1 MIVFLGT
8 SGEGE
13 LSGVFRIG
21 RPKDQGVLRGTL
33 LDQKG
38 DQLAGAV
45 SRKDEISGNI
55 AVAGNRIPKGCVF
68 SVRVRG
74 KNIHVFCNGSA
85 GFWGKSQRIDIC
97 TEFDDIFFFQIVVA
111 ADFFYITSVK
121 NGFGIHFCH
130 LTFLFF
136 S

>member
-1 MIVFLGT
+1 M
-8 SGEGE
+8 
-13 LSGVFRIG
+13 
-21 RPKDQGVLRGTL
+21 LRGTL

-55 AVAGNRIPKGCVF
+55 AVAGNRISKGCVF
-68 SVRVRG
+68 SVRVGG
-74 KNIHVFCNGSA
+74 KDIHVFCNGSA

-97 TEFDDIFFFQIVVA
+97 TEFDDVFFFQIVVA
-111 ADFFYITSVK
+111 ADLFYITSVK

>member
-1 MIVFLGT
+1 M
-8 SGEGE
+8 
-13 LSGVFRIG
+13 
-21 RPKDQGVLRGTL
+21 LRGTL

-38 DQLAGAV
+38 DQFAGAV

-68 SVRVRG
+68 SVRVGG
-74 KNIHVFCNGSA
+74 KDIHVFCNGSA

-97 TEFDDIFFFQIVVA
+97 TEFDDVFFFQIVVA
-111 ADFFYITSVK
+111 TDLFYITSVK

>member
-1 MIVFLGT
+1 M
-8 SGEGE
+8 
-13 LSGVFRIG
+13 
-21 RPKDQGVLRGTL
+21 LRGTL

-68 SVRVRG
+68 SVRVGG
-74 KNIHVFCNGSA
+74 KDIHVFCNGSA

-97 TEFDDIFFFQIVVA
+97 TEFDDVFFFR
-111 ADFFYITSVK
+111 
-121 NGFGIHFCH
+121 
-130 LTFLFF
+130 L
-136 S
+136 

>member
-1 MIVFLGT
+1 MVVFLGT
-8 SGEGE
+8 SGERE

-21 RPKDQGVLRGTL
+21 RPKDQSVLRGTL

-38 DQLAGAV
+38 DQFAGAV

-68 SVRVRG
+68 SVRVGG
-74 KNIHVFCNGSA
+74 KDIHVFCNGSA

-97 TEFDDIFFFQIVVA
+97 TEFDDVFFFQIVVA
-111 ADFFYITSVK
+111 ADLFYITSVK